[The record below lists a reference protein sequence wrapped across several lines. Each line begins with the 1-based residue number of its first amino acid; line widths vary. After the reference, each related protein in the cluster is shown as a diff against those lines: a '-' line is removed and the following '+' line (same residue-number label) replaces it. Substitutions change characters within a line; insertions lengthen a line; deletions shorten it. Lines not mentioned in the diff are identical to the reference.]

1 MRLSSFFGFF
11 YAIYGANL
19 DTETTYCA
27 APLINIVIFT
37 ISDNRIFRANE
48 AAIVA

>member
-1 MRLSSFFGFF
+1 MRLISFFRFF
-11 YAIYGANL
+11 YAVYGTNL

-37 ISDNRIFRANE
+37 IGDNRVFRANE